1 MKRALAGIFVC
12 LFLLGSC
19 TSHKSTELAETTEI
33 TKVEEVTAEDTREE
47 ISEGIPYD
55 QFTSYASIL
64 EEYRRFATYAI
75 EAQGKE
81 PTSNPWYTRGWLG
94 GLIVQYRTGNL
105 LTKENFGYAEQ
116 DLNGNGNPELLLL
129 IDHTVLAVFSTVDG
143 KPILLDD
150 YGPRHYCAIDS
161 SGMIFTHTSGGATT
175 WSYSIQKISPDDSQ
189 LLLVEEYGNDGSA
202 TGDGYYKIENGEP
215 IPIDKEA
222 LDDFLETNFHDFQ
235 ASVVEM
241 TKNSGIEFIALF

>member
-19 TSHKSTELAETTEI
+19 TSHKSTELAETTER
-33 TKVEEVTAEDTREE
+33 TKVEEVTAGDTREE

-64 EEYRRFATYAI
+64 EEYRRVATYAI
-75 EAQGKE
+75 EDQGKGE
-81 PTSNPWYTRGWLG
+81 SWYTNEWLG
-94 GLIVQYRTGNL
+94 GLIKSNSG
-105 LTKENFGYAEQ
+105 KAPIKDDFGYAIH
-116 DLNGNGNPELLLL
+116 DLNGNGNPELILMLREY
-129 IDHTVLAVFSTVDG
+129 IILAIFSTVDG
-143 KPILLDD
+143 KLTLLDD
-150 YGPRHYCAIDS
+150 FEARHYCAIDS

-241 TKNSGIEFIALF
+241 TKNSGTEFIALF